1 MASPGTEREGT
12 RLVPLEGTLNFRDLG
27 GYPAAGGVTR
37 WGAVY
42 RSDRLNE
49 LTDADVAHLGA
60 IGLRTVCDFR
70 YDREVAED
78 PSRLPEGARIVRL
91 AVGAA
96 PGDNPR
102 SLEDLIRAGE
112 ITQVTTASM
121 AEGYLSML
129 ERQAGLFGDLIR
141 LVGRDEHHT
150 VVIHCTAGKDRTGL
164 GAALL
169 LGAVG
174 VQHEVIVE
182 DYALTD
188 EYRSARRLAEIGP
201 RIEAQGL
208 DLDDLRVLFTAPPET
223 MAITLD
229 RVNERWGGV
238 EAYLTGPAGVTAGE
252 IDALRAVW
260 VH

>member
-1 MASPGTEREGT
+1 M
-12 RLVPLEGTLNFRDLG
+12 VPLEGTLNFRDLG

-49 LTDADVAHLGA
+49 LTDADVAHLA
-60 IGLRTVCDFR
+60 TLGLRTVCDFR
-70 YDREVAED
+70 YDREVDED
-78 PSRLPEGARIVRL
+78 PSRLPDGTRIVRL
-91 AVGAA
+91 AVGSA

-102 SLEDLIRAGE
+102 NLEDMIRAGE

-121 AEGYLSML
+121 AVGYLAML
-129 ERQAGLFGDLIR
+129 ENQAALFGDLIR
-141 LVGRDEHHT
+141 LVGETEHHP

-174 VQHEVIVE
+174 VAEDVIIE

-188 EYRSARRLAEIGP
+188 EYRSVHRLAEIAP
-201 RIEAQGL
+201 QIEAQGL
-208 DLDDLRVLFTAPPET
+208 VLDDLRVLFTAPAET
-223 MAITLD
+223 MALTLGQVTD
-229 RVNERWGGV
+229 RWGGI
-238 EAYLTGPAGVTAGE
+238 EGYLTGPAGVTAE
-252 IDALRAVW
+252 ELDALRTAFVE
-260 VH
+260 

>member
-1 MASPGTEREGT
+1 MDTPRAERT
-12 RLVPLEGTLNFRDLG
+12 TQRLVPLEGTLNFRDLG
-27 GYPAAGGVTR
+27 GYPAVGGVTR

-49 LTDADVAHLGA
+49 LTGADLAHLGA

-70 YDREVAED
+70 YDREVEED

-91 AVGAA
+91 AVGVA

-121 AEGYLSML
+121 AEGYLRML
-129 ERQAGLFGDLIR
+129 ETQAALFGELIR
-141 LVGRDEHHT
+141 LVGQDEHHA

-174 VQHEVIVE
+174 VDEDVIIE

-188 EYRSARRLAEIGP
+188 DYRSPHRLAEIGP
-201 RIEAQGL
+201 QIEAQGL
-208 DLDDLRVLFTAPPET
+208 DLDDLRVLFTAPAET
-223 MAITLD
+223 MALTLGHITD
-229 RVNERWGGV
+229 RWGGI
-238 EAYLTGPAGVTAGE
+238 EGYLTGPAGVTAGE
-252 IDALRAVW
+252 LDALRAVW
-260 VH
+260 VE

>member
-1 MASPGTEREGT
+1 M
-12 RLVPLEGTLNFRDLG
+12 VPLEGTLNFRDLG

-49 LTDADVAHLGA
+49 LTDADLTHLGE

-70 YDREVAED
+70 YDREVEAD
-78 PSRLPEGARIVRL
+78 PSRLPPGARIVRL
-91 AVGAA
+91 TVGSA

-102 SLEDLIRAGE
+102 NLEDLIRAGE
-112 ITQVTTASM
+112 ITQVSTASM
-121 AEGYLSML
+121 AAGYLAML
-129 ERQAGLFGDLIR
+129 ENQAALFGDLIR
-141 LVGRDEHHT
+141 LVGQEEHHA

-174 VQHEVIVE
+174 VAEDVIIE

-188 EYRSARRLAEIGP
+188 EYRSEHRLAEIGP
-201 RIEAQGL
+201 QLEAQGL
-208 DLDDLRVLFTAPPET
+208 ALDDLRVLFTAPAET
-223 MAITLD
+223 MALTLGHITD
-229 RVNERWGGV
+229 RWDGIEG
-238 EAYLTGPAGVTAGE
+238 YLTGPAGVTGE
-252 IDALRAVW
+252 ELDALREAFVE
-260 VH
+260 

>member
-1 MASPGTEREGT
+1 
-12 RLVPLEGTLNFRDLG
+12 LVPLEGTLNFRDLG

-49 LTDADVAHLGA
+49 LTDADLVHLGE

-70 YDREVAED
+70 YDREVEAD
-78 PSRLPEGARIVRL
+78 PSRLPPGARIVRL
-91 AVGAA
+91 TVGSA

-102 SLEDLIRAGE
+102 NLEDLIRAGE
-112 ITQVTTASM
+112 ITQVSTASM
-121 AEGYLSML
+121 AAGYLTML
-129 ERQAGLFGDLIR
+129 ENQAALFGDLIR
-141 LVGRDEHHT
+141 LVGQEEHHA

-174 VQHEVIVE
+174 VAEDVIIE

-188 EYRSARRLAEIGP
+188 EYRSEHRLAEIGP
-201 RIEAQGL
+201 QLEAQGL
-208 DLDDLRVLFTAPPET
+208 ALDDLRVLFTAPAET
-223 MAITLD
+223 MALTLGHVTD
-229 RVNERWGGV
+229 RWGGI
-238 EAYLTGPAGVTAGE
+238 EGYLTGPAGVTGE
-252 IDALRAVW
+252 ELDVLREAFVE
-260 VH
+260 